1 MGHLVGKDVYRDL
14 GRKIDTLNVKV
25 PWNETWHAIL
35 KELYSEQEADVVSRM
50 PSGLAT
56 LPELEKVL
64 GISNTF
70 LRKMLEKLCQKGL
83 VVDLYMNDTFYYV
96 PSPLVI
102 GIFEFTMMRT
112 DKDLD
117 IKKISKLFYH
127 YLHDETFYKVNFGQG
142 KFKQMG
148 IMRTLP
154 YEESL
159 NHQAQPGDDAFV
171 EVLDY
176 EKATSIIQQG
186 ELFSIG
192 ACSCRHE
199 KLHAG
204 KKDCQTPINTCT
216 SIGYSADYLIRNK
229 LAKQASKTEMLELI
243 ARSKEMGLVL
253 NADNVKNN
261 QQFICHCCK
270 CCCHVLQGVT
280 KFGFPDIIVTS
291 TLIAESDNREC
302 VGCGMCAKACGVNA
316 IQVVDLDEPSALD
329 SKKSKKR
336 NRGVIIDESLCLGCG
351 VCVTKCKTDA
361 LRMVKRKQRVLH
373 PETTFEKAILKNLE
387 AGTLQDQ
394 LFTNPGSI
402 SQKALRALLGGFLCL
417 SPVKR
422 ALVGD
427 TMRSSFLKVLKKGA
441 HLQGKGWLTEL

>member
-1 MGHLVGKDVYRDL
+1 MGHIVGKDVYRDL
-14 GRKIDTLNVKV
+14 GNKIDSLNVKV

-35 KELYSEQEADVVSRM
+35 KELYSETEADIVSRM

-56 LPELEKVL
+56 LPELTKLFQFPESK
-64 GISNTF
+64 
-70 LRKMLEKLCQKGL
+70 LRKILETLCNKGL
-83 VVDLYMNDTFYYV
+83 VVDLFMNDRFYYV

-117 IKKISKLFYH
+117 IKKISRLFSH
-127 YLHDETFYKVNFGQG
+127 YMNDETFYRVNFGPDKGTQL
-142 KFKQMG
+142 G

-154 YEESL
+154 YEESVN
-159 NHQAQPGDDAFV
+159 NHINPGDAEFV

-176 EKATSIIQQG
+176 EKATEIIEQG

-199 KLHAG
+199 KLHTG
-204 KKDCQTPINTCT
+204 EKTCETPINTCT
-216 SIGYSADYLIRNK
+216 SIGYSADYLIRNN
-229 LAKQASKTEMLELI
+229 LAKKASKSEMLELI
-243 ARSKEMGLVL
+243 ARSKEMGLIL
-253 NADNVKNN
+253 NADNVRNR

-291 TLIAESDNREC
+291 TLIVEADNRKC
-302 VGCGMCAKACGVNA
+302 VGCGLCVKACGVEA
-316 IQVVDLDEPSALD
+316 ITEIEANN
-329 SKKSKKR
+329 KKD
-336 NRGVIIDESLCLGCG
+336 RGVVIDESLCLGCG
-351 VCVTKCKTDA
+351 VCVTKCKTGA
-361 LRMVKRKQRVLH
+361 LTMVKRKQRVLH

-387 AGTLQDQ
+387 SGTLQDQ
-394 LFTNPGSI
+394 LFTNPKSI
-402 SQKALRALLGGFLCL
+402 SQKALRAILGGFLRL

-422 ALVGD
+422 ALMGD

-441 HLQGKGWLTEL
+441 NLQGKGWLTEL